1 MYRQRSDGRDRNYPV
16 PPEWNSGWS
25 PPSPAPDT
33 DPPVPGKPRD
43 RPLVQNLHV
52 GHPLPS
58 QQQPASLVGNKR
70 QDVQC
75 SENLKREDIL
85 C

>member
-1 MYRQRSDGRDRNYPV
+1 MYRQRSDGRDGDYPV
-16 PPEWNSGWS
+16 PPEWNSSRS
-25 PPSPAPDT
+25 PSRPASNTDT
-33 DPPVPGKPRD
+33 ALPGQQGD

-58 QQQPASLVGNKR
+58 QQQPASLVGNQR

-75 SENLKREDIL
+75 SEDLKKEDTL